1 VDADSVNAAAAAAAV
16 VVSVGAAAT
25 SVWSDRRR
33 RIFEEEQED
42 ARQNFEAAM
51 AAAQHEFDVDLER
64 EKLAMG
70 RRMDAEA
77 ALARYR
83 DPLARAAEDLRSRLW
98 NVRCGEFLQTYGV
111 GSDAVAREARLSTL
125 FRIAQYFAWSEI
137 LRREVQYL
145 SFPDAEQTRS
155 VMQAQE
161 AITDAF
167 RTDELDG
174 PLMLWTERQRA
185 IGERMIVEEDG
196 VPRSMGYGRF
206 VDRCDEVL
214 GEWGPSLDA
223 DLRALAIAA
232 DSDASDTDAPD
243 TDAPDTDAPDTDAPD
258 DRLHELERRLTHLRN
273 LLDPEGVLELYG
285 TPPANP
291 A

>member
-1 VDADSVNAAAAAAAV
+1 MDADSVSAAAAAAAV

-25 SVWSDRRR
+25 SAWSERQRRV
-33 RIFEEEQED
+33 FEAEQED
-42 ARQNFEAAM
+42 ARRTFEERM
-51 AAAQHEFDVDLER
+51 AATQHEFDVDLER

-98 NVRCGEFLQTYGV
+98 NVRRGEFLQIYGA
-111 GSDAVAREARLSTL
+111 DDDRDAREARLSTL

-145 SFPDAEQTRS
+145 SFPDAEHTRS

-161 AITDAF
+161 AIAETF
-167 RTDELDG
+167 RTDKLSG

-185 IGERMIVEEDG
+185 IGERMIVDDDG

-206 VDRCDEVL
+206 LERCDEVL
-214 GEWGPSLDA
+214 GDWGPSLDA
-223 DLRALAIAA
+223 DLRLLATAS
-232 DSDASDTDAPD
+232 DSDDFDPPNDSDP
-243 TDAPDTDAPDTDAPD
+243 PK

-285 TPPANP
+285 ASPAKDP
-291 A
+291 AG

>member
-1 VDADSVNAAAAAAAV
+1 MDADSVSAAAAAAAV

-25 SVWSDRRR
+25 SAWSERRR
-33 RIFEEEQED
+33 RVFEGEQED
-42 ARQNFEAAM
+42 ARRKFEAGM
-51 AAAQHEFDVDLER
+51 AATQHEFDVDLER

-98 NVRCGEFLQTYGV
+98 NVRRGEFLQTYGV
-111 GSDAVAREARLSTL
+111 GSDPAAREARLSTL

-161 AITDAF
+161 AIADAF
-167 RTDELDG
+167 RTDKLDG

-185 IGERMIVEEDG
+185 IGERMIVDDDG
-196 VPRSMGYGRF
+196 VSRSMGYGRF
-206 VDRCDEVL
+206 LDQCDEVL
-214 GEWGPSLDA
+214 GDWGPSLDA
-223 DLRALAIAA
+223 DLRALASRSDSNVPAS
-232 DSDASDTDAPD
+232 DSDASENDALDTDD
-243 TDAPDTDAPDTDAPD
+243 PD
-258 DRLHELERRLTHLRN
+258 DRLHELEHRLTHLRN

-291 A
+291 V

>member
-1 VDADSVNAAAAAAAV
+1 
-16 VVSVGAAAT
+16 
-25 SVWSDRRR
+25 
-33 RIFEEEQED
+33 
-42 ARQNFEAAM
+42 
-51 AAAQHEFDVDLER
+51 
-64 EKLAMG
+64 
-70 RRMDAEA
+70 MDAEA

-98 NVRCGEFLQTYGV
+98 NVRRGQFLQTYGV
-111 GSDAVAREARLSTL
+111 GGDAGAREARLSTL

-161 AITDAF
+161 AIADAF
-167 RTDELDG
+167 RTDKLDG

-185 IGERMIVEEDG
+185 IGERMIVDDDG
-196 VPRSMGYGRF
+196 VSRSMGYGRF
-206 VDRCDEVL
+206 LDRCDEVL
-214 GEWGPSLDA
+214 GDWGPSLDA
-223 DLRALAIAA
+223 DLRGLASVS
-232 DSDASDTDAPD
+232 DSDAPD
-243 TDAPDTDAPDTDAPD
+243 PDAPDTDAPD

-273 LLDPEGVLELYG
+273 LLDPEDVLELYG

>member
-1 VDADSVNAAAAAAAV
+1 MDADSVSAWAAAAAV

-25 SVWSDRRR
+25 SAWSERRR
-33 RIFEEEQED
+33 RIFEGEQED
-42 ARQNFEAAM
+42 ARQRFEAGM
-51 AAAQHEFDVDLER
+51 AATQHEFDVDLER

-98 NVRCGEFLQTYGV
+98 NVRRGQFLQTYGV
-111 GSDAVAREARLSTL
+111 GGDAGAREARLSTL

-155 VMQAQE
+155 VMQAQD
-161 AITDAF
+161 AIADAF
-167 RTDELDG
+167 RTDKLDG

-185 IGERMIVEEDG
+185 IGERMIVDDDG
-196 VPRSMGYGRF
+196 VSRSMGYGRF
-206 VDRCDEVL
+206 IDRCDEVL
-214 GEWGPSLDA
+214 GDWGPSLDA
-223 DLRALAIAA
+223 DLRGLASVS
-232 DSDASDTDAPD
+232 DSDAPDPDAPD
-243 TDAPDTDAPDTDAPD
+243 PDAPDTDAPD

-273 LLDPEGVLELYG
+273 LLDPEDVLELYG